1 MTRSI
6 RIIKSS
12 ETKLS
17 RAALLK
23 SFKSRQIKACV
34 TENPGGCRV
43 KRGKIA
49 KPLSR
54 IHYCNDLEYTRMT
67 KMKGE

>member
-1 MTRSI
+1 MMRSMK
-6 RIIKSS
+6 IIKDS
-12 ETKLS
+12 ERNLS

-34 TENPGGCRV
+34 TENPACCHE

-49 KPLSR
+49 NPFCR
-54 IHYCNDLEYTRMT
+54 AHYYNELE
-67 KMKGE
+67 

>member
-1 MTRSI
+1 MTRPI

-23 SFKSRQIKACV
+23 SFKSREIKAYV
-34 TENPGGCRV
+34 TENPAGCHETRS
-43 KRGKIA
+43 KIA
-49 KPLSR
+49 THSVVS
-54 IHYCNDLEYTRMT
+54 IIVIT
-67 KMKGE
+67 